1 MHRQSSKR
9 FSVYQR
15 KTPGKEWLCYIYYH
29 NKTTIWATTCH
40 NRNILLSL
48 PLKQFLNDTQQAPK
62 SLKIDTSLG
71 KLGRAL
77 TAHNILDVFNIGLG
91 VQKCVR
97 NIVISQQQLC
107 AFTLCFSL
115 RSSVKSPPPLLCFN
129 CIFISF

>member
-1 MHRQSSKR
+1 MHRESSKR
-9 FSVYQR
+9 FSVHQR
-15 KTPGKEWLCYIYYH
+15 KTPGRERLCYIYYH
-29 NKTTIWATTCH
+29 NKTTIWATTYH

-48 PLKQFLNDTQQAPK
+48 PLKQFLNDTQQTQ

-77 TAHNILDVFNIGLG
+77 SAHDILDVFNIGLG

-97 NIVISQQQLC
+97 NIVITQQQLC
-107 AFTLCFSL
+107 AFTLCFGL
-115 RSSVKSPPPLLCFN
+115 RSSVKSPPLLCFN